1 MMQNPTPSPFSF
13 SEEPVGLSDEE
24 ELRRIGQFHGDG
36 QGLGEVIV
44 DYGDDFR
51 ELGIER

>member
-1 MMQNPTPSPFSF
+1 MMFPLTPDSNLNS
-13 SEEPVGLSDEE
+13 SGEYIGMSDEE
-24 ELRRIGQFHGDG
+24 ELKRA
-36 QGLGEVIV
+36 GLLHSNAGVGEVLV